1 MAKEKKTAV
10 KDTDAALDDAIS
22 QIEKKFGKG
31 SVMRLGDRTA
41 VDVDVIPS
49 GSLTLDKAL
58 GIGGY
63 PKGRIIEIY
72 GPESSGKTT
81 LTLHA
86 IAQAQKQGGKAAF
99 IDAEHAIDPVYAKN
113 LGVDIDEL
121 ILSQPDSGEQ
131 ALEIAEMLVRSG
143 VIDLIVI
150 DSVAALVPQVEL
162 DGEMGDAAVGLQ
174 ARLMSKALRK
184 LSGVMNKTNC
194 TVIFIN
200 QLREKIGV
208 MYGNPET
215 TTGGRALKFYSS
227 VRVEIRRSE
236 QIKQN
241 GEIIGNKAN
250 IKVVKNKVA
259 PPFKQA
265 EFDIM
270 FGKGISKYGDILDL
284 AADADIIHKSG
295 AWYAYNGEKIG
306 QGRENSKK
314 YLEEH
319 PDIAETVEHAI
330 RVHYGLLD
338 EDTENANNDP
348 KAETQISE
356 EE

>member
-259 PPFKQA
+259 PPFKTTQV
-265 EFDIM
+265 DIIY
-270 FGKGISKYGDILDL
+270 GKGISRDGEILDL
-284 AADADIIHKSG
+284 AVEGDIVEKSG

-306 QGRENSKK
+306 QGRENAKNF
-314 YLEEH
+314 LIEH
-319 PDIAETVEHAI
+319 PAIFEEVEEKVKAQLFGTEDVAEA
-330 RVHYGLLD
+330 
-338 EDTENANNDP
+338 
-348 KAETQISE
+348 AE
-356 EE
+356 